1 MSSQRCLYKCSWY
14 HYIPKVETIQK
25 LSAGKQIIK
34 MWQNQTMG
42 AIHNKKG
49 QKTDV
54 YYHMGELQSHY
65 AV

>member
-1 MSSQRCLYKCSWY
+1 M
-14 HYIPKVETIQK
+14 ETIQK
-25 LSAGKQIIK
+25 VSAGKQIIK

-49 QKTDV
+49 QTTDV